1 MAVGVGSCVMRAI
14 YMFAARVLEA
24 GLLRGG
30 LPQHLQ
36 LQTVGGVW
44 PLAALCG
51 EFTPDHSVRLQCG
64 KFFSVQLASC

>member
-1 MAVGVGSCVMRAI
+1 
-14 YMFAARVLEA
+14 MFAARVLEA

-36 LQTVGGVW
+36 LQTVGGVR

-51 EFTPDHSVRLQCG
+51 EFTPGRSVGITVWKVVQC
-64 KFFSVQLASC
+64 LH

>member
-1 MAVGVGSCVMRAI
+1 
-14 YMFAARVLEA
+14 MFAARVLEA

-51 EFTPDHSVRLQCG
+51 EFTPDYSVLLHGGKLFSVRL
-64 KFFSVQLASC
+64 ASC